1 MFNNYEDFYW
11 SLDKETGEFNIGGT
25 IDPKSFL
32 FKELENSF
40 NLIEQMKKETNN
52 QNYETELENFLKER
66 ETYIYDNIT
75 KDKIEAFQLYNLEE
89 LNKES
94 NIREIMNIFISK
106 EKSDNLSPSDSLIYL
121 AVMSMRMFE
130 VSFEESL
137 DRSATLNNCAISVS
151 KIMNSKFAS
160 LQIVIFDHESKKYYA
175 AFVK

>member
-1 MFNNYEDFYW
+1 
-11 SLDKETGEFNIGGT
+11 
-25 IDPKSFL
+25 
-32 FKELENSF
+32 
-40 NLIEQMKKETNN
+40 
-52 QNYETELENFLKER
+52 
-66 ETYIYDNIT
+66 
-75 KDKIEAFQLYNLEE
+75 
-89 LNKES
+89 
-94 NIREIMNIFISK
+94 MNIFISK